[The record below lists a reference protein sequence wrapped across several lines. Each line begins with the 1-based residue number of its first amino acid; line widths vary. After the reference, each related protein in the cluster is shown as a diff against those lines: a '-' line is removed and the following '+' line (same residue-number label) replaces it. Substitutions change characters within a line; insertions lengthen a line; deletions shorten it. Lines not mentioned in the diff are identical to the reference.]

1 MIKLRAVSN
10 KDCRLIWKWANDPD
24 VRAESF
30 SSETIPFN
38 DHVKWFESKIGNPDC
53 FLYIAEEP
61 SQVPIGQ
68 VRFELEGH
76 DATISIS
83 LDRKFRHKG
92 YGSMLIALASQNIF
106 AVSKASVIHAY
117 IKAGNFAS
125 ASAFKKAG
133 FIFQENRVIKGQ
145 RATHLIL
152 TKKAH

>member
-1 MIKLRAVSN
+1 MIKLRAASN
-10 KDCRLIWKWANDPD
+10 KDRRLIWEWSNDPD

-30 SSETIPFN
+30 SSEAIPFN

-53 FLYIAEEP
+53 FLYIAEDS
-61 SQVPIGQ
+61 SQTPIGQ
-68 VRFELEGH
+68 VRFELEDN

-92 YGSMLIALASQNIF
+92 YGSMIIALASQNIF

-117 IKAGNFAS
+117 IKERNFAS

-133 FIFQENRVIKGQ
+133 YVFQENKVIKGQ
-145 RATHLIL
+145 KATHLIL
-152 TKKAH
+152 TKKAR